1 MSGKSKVQ
9 TPSTVE
15 AIRMA
20 SASILGTTTKQ
31 GYPLGSAIGSGSM
44 MEQNSESV
52 AMNVTPLVFSIKES
66 LRESEGLELLSIEW
80 DLDRVP
86 SPEVL
91 PEQLVVAGS
100 SAKGVDAHVSV
111 LSWER
116 GVVDPFKIDAHIQTL
131 ARKIQSIEAAV
142 INNNLNYDEE
152 GFQVLRRFNDRFNSV
167 IFVEMI
173 DRQFQ
178 GSWDSFQLKPE
189 QVDEE
194 LVLRLG
200 IRDDF
205 TVMPPGPK
213 IVKVNDVQFESPR
226 GSEED
231 LLTHFQHRILTPA
244 GIETIAIMITEAGRA
259 ILSELNTFAYSIEE
273 VDVARVT
280 INGLKE
286 FLGRDRVELSDIE
299 SIRDQANSFAII
311 LSETVQSYEEIL
323 ETHISSGKT
332 LSLDN
337 HKRELYDQLERDPDA
352 FDGLKMNLA
361 KEFVDMAVVALEREF
376 TAIGEIRAWQLKS
389 VLRYFIAYAKRVS
402 EYFVRELN
410 QYLIVTSARKSFV
423 SALQEFRK
431 STESQE
437 LDPTDLLLFDKFYSE
452 LYNQLNAIF
461 DKKEYEGSKQNSSDE
476 LNKLIASEMI
486 DVFKRIDMWDLV
498 DFGDVAQIAHD
509 EISKRY
515 RSEEGLDQTGAAL
528 TEILDSLV
536 RLVFEIVPEL
546 STTLLSKQVIESLI
560 DQTSGESAN
569 VIDILM
575 RIIDELEKSD
585 DWKGE
590 ARSWIDEFGSEFN
603 FESALSN
610 ILLEFL
616 RFIHSKAGKGLTART
631 VVDRVDEI
639 TKQLQTV
646 YDSKVDAWKGVCDEI
661 EKQNQVIREYN
672 EKRQTLLK
680 QTEQEFQADYA
691 RYEAAMAEYRSKMTA
706 REVKVKADAE
716 AAAIA
721 TAEGLEYV
729 PPPLEAIPVEPQSP
743 MPLEQLIEKV
753 KIEYPEKQEQPM
765 PSKPEPDDS
774 LKQHSELHSLL
785 TEKLT
790 RMDETQENMENT
802 FAEHLK
808 KLQAGETSSSEV
820 VEVDLDEDLLQYL
833 MSSMMRGLSR
843 VLPRV
848 KRVYLRKP
856 EIPKLIYLVTYEHIG
871 DELIIKVGG
880 NLLR

>member
-80 DLDRVP
+80 DLDSVP

-173 DRQFQ
+173 DRRFQ

-194 LVLRLG
+194 LVMRLG

-205 TVMPPGPK
+205 TMMPPGPK
-213 IVKVNDVQFESPR
+213 IIKMNDVQFEAPR
-226 GSEED
+226 AGEEE
-231 LLTHFQHRILTPA
+231 LVTHFQHRILTPA
-244 GIETIAIMITEAGRA
+244 GIEAIAVMIPEAGRA
-259 ILSELNTFAYSIEE
+259 ILSELNTFAYSAEE
-273 VDVARVT
+273 VDVARVA

-286 FLGRDRVELSDIE
+286 YLGRDKVELSEIE
-299 SIRDQANSFAII
+299 SIREQATNFTTL

-323 ETHISSGKT
+323 ESHISSGKT
-332 LSLDN
+332 LTLED
-337 HKRELYDQLERDPDA
+337 HKKELYDQLERNPDV
-352 FDGLKMNLA
+352 FEGLKMNMA
-361 KEFVDMAVVALEREF
+361 KEFVDMAMVALDREF
-376 TAIGEIRAWQLKS
+376 SAIGAIRAWQLKS

-402 EYFVRELN
+402 DYFVKELN

-423 SALQEFRK
+423 STLQDFRK
-431 STESQE
+431 STENQE
-437 LDPTDLLLFDKFYSE
+437 LDSTDLLLFDKFYSE
-452 LYNQLNAIF
+452 LYTQLNAIF
-461 DKKEYEGSKQNSSDE
+461 DKKEYEGSKLGSSDE
-476 LNKLIASEMI
+476 LNRLIASEMI
-486 DVFKRIDMWDLV
+486 EVFKRIDMWDLV

-509 EISKRY
+509 EIAKRY
-515 RSEEGLDQTGAAL
+515 GSDEGLNSTGVAL

-546 STTLLSKQVIESLI
+546 SNTLLSKQVTNSLI
-560 DQTSGESAN
+560 DQASGESAN
-569 VIDILM
+569 IIDIL
-575 RIIDELEKSD
+575 RTIVDGLEKPD
-585 DWKGE
+585 DWKE
-590 ARSWIDEFGSEFN
+590 ETRNWIDEFGSEFN
-603 FESALSN
+603 FESTFSDV
-610 ILLEFL
+610 LLEFL

-631 VVDRVDEI
+631 VVDRVNES
-639 TKQLQTV
+639 TKQLQV
-646 YDSKVDAWKGVCDEI
+646 IYDSRVDEWKGICDDI
-661 EKQNQVIREYN
+661 ERQNEVIREYN
-672 EKRQTLLK
+672 DKRHNLLM

-691 RYEAAMAEYRSKMTA
+691 RYEAAMVEYRSRLSA
-706 REVKVKADAE
+706 REAKVKADAE
-716 AAAIA
+716 ATATA

-729 PPPLEAIPVEPQSP
+729 PPPLEAPPVEPQPP
-743 MPLEQLIEKV
+743 MPLEQLIDKV
-753 KIEYPEKQEQPM
+753 KIEYPEKQEQLM
-765 PSKPEPDDS
+765 PPKPEPDDS
-774 LKQHSELHSLL
+774 LKQYSELHGLL

-802 FAEHLK
+802 FAEHLH
-808 KLQAGETSSSEV
+808 KLQAGETGSSEV
-820 VEVDLDEDLLQYL
+820 VEVDLDDDLLQYL

-856 EIPKLIYLVTYEHIG
+856 EVPKLIYLITYEHIG